1 MKNSTLLSKSFFV
14 AGLIF
19 FSGLAQAQNDAVT
32 SAFLYNKDGEFDKAK
47 EAIDQ
52 ASNHEKTKDKP
63 KTWYFRGLIY
73 KNILTTQNP
82 KYKALQADAPKQT
95 YESFAKAVSLSKPG
109 DEFHDNSAK
118 EIQNLWGIF
127 LNDGIVKY
135 QEKKNAEAIASYEI
149 AQAIQPKDTTAFLY
163 GFYAAEQIPDYE
175 KSKYY
180 TYKLFE
186 LGRKSPEMF
195 ISLSNIAKRVEKKDS
210 ALAHIQA
217 GRALYPNNK
226 NLALIELEMYFA
238 AGKGDEARKKLEE
251 AIKLDSTN
259 ANLYAILGNL
269 YDQEAADKKKSTKDQ
284 DGFKQKAIS
293 AYKKAIQLDPKNM
306 ESQFN
311 LGVYYFN
318 RGADI
323 LKKTN
328 AMDIP
333 TYQAKGKKMEADA
346 QNEFKLALPYFEACY
361 QLNNKDEG
369 VQKSLKNTYE
379 RLGRSADADKVGK

>member
-1 MKNSTLLSKSFFV
+1 MVKPICSMKNILIAAALLT
-14 AGLIF
+14 
-19 FSGLAQAQNDAVT
+19 SGLAFGQNDAVT
-32 SAFLYNKDGEFDKAK
+32 SAFLYNKDGEFEKAK
-47 EAIDQ
+47 DAIDQ
-52 ASNHEKTKDKP
+52 AAVHEKTKDKA

-73 KNILTTQNP
+73 KNILTSKNP
-82 KYKALQADAPKQT
+82 KFSSLQTDAPKQT
-95 YESFAKAVSLSKPG
+95 FESFSKAMSLAKPG

-118 EIQNLWGIF
+118 EVQALWGIF
-127 LNDGIVKY
+127 LNDGILKY
-135 QEKKNAEAIASYEI
+135 QEKKNSEAIASYEI

-163 GFYAAEQIPDYE
+163 AFYAAEQIPDYE
-175 KSKYY
+175 KSKFY
-180 TYKLFE
+180 TYKLFD

-195 ISLSNIAKRVEKKDS
+195 ISLSNIAKRVDKKDS

-217 GRALYPNNK
+217 GRAVYPNHK
-226 NLALIELEMYFA
+226 NLALIELEMFFA

-259 ANLYAILGNL
+259 SNLYAILGNL
-269 YDQEAADKKKSTKDQ
+269 YDQEAADKKKPAKDQ
-284 DGFKQKAIS
+284 EAFKQKAIT

-361 QLNNKDEG
+361 QLNSKDEG
-369 VQKSLKNTYE
+369 VQKSLRNTYE
-379 RLGRSADADKVGK
+379 RLGRSADAEKVGK